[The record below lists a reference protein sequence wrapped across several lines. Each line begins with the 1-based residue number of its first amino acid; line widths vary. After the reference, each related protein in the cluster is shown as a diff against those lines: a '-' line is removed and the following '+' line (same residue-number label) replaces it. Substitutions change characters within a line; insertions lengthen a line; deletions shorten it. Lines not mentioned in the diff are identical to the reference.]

1 MKLKTLAYVLATLPY
16 GMAAQAQVTTTTTA
30 TDAATTLDAVT
41 VESSADASAAG
52 LSPAYAGGQVA
63 RGARVGVLGTRDAM
77 DTPFSL
83 TSYTNEMIQD
93 RQARGVGDVLQN
105 DPGIRMARGF
115 GNFQESFFIRGFI
128 VSSED
133 IAYNGLYGLMP
144 RQYIATELF
153 ERVEV
158 LRGASSFLTG
168 ASPSGGGIG
177 GAINLVPKRA
187 LNDPLTRA
195 TVGLAGMQG
204 QTAIDVSRRFGQ
216 DGEFGLRFNAAHRG
230 GESAIDGDYART
242 SVASLGLD
250 WRGNN
255 VRLSGDVG
263 WQDNHLRA
271 PRPKVTLASGAGV
284 PVAPD
289 ARRNYAQDWSYSD
302 ERDVFGTLRGEVDLN
317 EKVTVWGAAGARRS
331 EEDNSLANMM
341 VNDAATWAGSV
352 YRFDNTREDT
362 VHTGEVGV
370 RAKTRTGPIGHE
382 FVVSASHFA
391 LKKNNAYAMDF
402 GNQLATGIYN
412 PTNYAK
418 PGFSSTTSVGGELA
432 DPRLTGKTRMTSYA
446 LGDTLSMFD
455 ERLLV
460 TLGIRHQ
467 KLSTRDYAY
476 GTSVKTGGYEAS
488 RNSPAAGAV
497 FKLTP
502 AVSLY
507 ANYIESLSAGQT
519 APQNANGL
527 PVVNGGE
534 SMQPYVS
541 RQKEVGVKYDGGN
554 LGAGL
559 ALFTTDKP
567 RGFVDSNQVFSTG
580 GKDRHQGA
588 ELTVYG
594 QPSSGVRVLG
604 GLTFLDAKQRE
615 TGSSTTDGKRVIG
628 VPRFQSTLGVE
639 WDVPGVQGLALDG
652 RMVHTGS
659 SYAAATN
666 TLRVPS
672 WTRFDAGARYVM
684 DVQGHMVTLRAR
696 VDNLFDRNY
705 WASVGGYPDNGYL
718 VLGAPRTFSLSAS
731 IEF

>member
-1 MKLKTLAYVLATLPY
+1 MRKATVRLNVLFIRPMKLKTLAYVLATLPY

-317 EKVTVWGAAGARRS
+317 EKSRCGAR
-331 EEDNSLANMM
+331 
-341 VNDAATWAGSV
+341 
-352 YRFDNTREDT
+352 
-362 VHTGEVGV
+362 
-370 RAKTRTGPIGHE
+370 
-382 FVVSASHFA
+382 
-391 LKKNNAYAMDF
+391 
-402 GNQLATGIYN
+402 Q
-412 PTNYAK
+412 
-418 PGFSSTTSVGGELA
+418 
-432 DPRLTGKTRMTSYA
+432 
-446 LGDTLSMFD
+446 
-455 ERLLV
+455 
-460 TLGIRHQ
+460 
-467 KLSTRDYAY
+467 
-476 GTSVKTGGYEAS
+476 
-488 RNSPAAGAV
+488 
-497 FKLTP
+497 
-502 AVSLY
+502 
-507 ANYIESLSAGQT
+507 
-519 APQNANGL
+519 
-527 PVVNGGE
+527 
-534 SMQPYVS
+534 
-541 RQKEVGVKYDGGN
+541 
-554 LGAGL
+554 
-559 ALFTTDKP
+559 
-567 RGFVDSNQVFSTG
+567 
-580 GKDRHQGA
+580 
-588 ELTVYG
+588 
-594 QPSSGVRVLG
+594 
-604 GLTFLDAKQRE
+604 
-615 TGSSTTDGKRVIG
+615 
-628 VPRFQSTLGVE
+628 
-639 WDVPGVQGLALDG
+639 
-652 RMVHTGS
+652 
-659 SYAAATN
+659 
-666 TLRVPS
+666 
-672 WTRFDAGARYVM
+672 
-684 DVQGHMVTLRAR
+684 AR
-696 VDNLFDRNY
+696 VAARKTTRL
-705 WASVGGYPDNGYL
+705 P
-718 VLGAPRTFSLSAS
+718 T
-731 IEF
+731 